1 MAWFIY
7 LCNNYKLQNAV
18 YHISIMKKFI
28 LFTIISTLSAI
39 NSMASDSLSL
49 VQDSVKLSTDSL
61 KEVVDTLEVS
71 VAVPTLEWDKHY
83 SKTPKVKA
91 DYLFAPLVFEEYTAI
106 GESKSVEADQ
116 NVMPS
121 LSFDIND
128 IWLKS
133 SLANNQKVRGMR
145 YNAMIYA
152 PQNVQYNQ
160 KDLPVPPK
168 TYVIAPNPTNRMVTI
183 EEKKYTNLEKA
194 QAGAVKVRNWIHS
207 FNSSIQLS
215 QAYLSENWYQGGENN
230 INVLGNFVWNV
241 KLNNNIHKKLLFE
254 NSVQYKVSINSA
266 PQDTI
271 RGYSI
276 SQDLFQVNTKF
287 GYKAIKKWYY
297 SATLRFKTQLLNN
310 YASNT
315 NNMKTSILSPAELNV
330 GLGMTYSTTS
340 KKNALKFDMSI
351 SPLSMDMNICR
362 EIKKIDPTSFGIDEG
377 KHFKAAY
384 GSNLEAKM
392 TWKICDEVT
401 WSSRLFAFTNY
412 ERVQSD
418 WENTLN
424 FSINKYLSTKLYAH
438 LRYDDSVTKDPSWK
452 YWQFNEVLSFGFN
465 YTFSM

>member
-1 MAWFIY
+1 MVI
-7 LCNNYKLQNAV
+7 LSLHKLIHKNGV
-18 YHISIMKKFI
+18 YHITIMKKYI
-28 LFTIISTLSAI
+28 LFAIISTLGVIS
-39 NSMASDSLSL
+39 SKASDSLTV
-49 VQDSVKLSTDSL
+49 VQDTLNVSTDTL

-71 VAVPTLEWDKHY
+71 VLVPALEWDKHY
-83 SKTPKVKA
+83 SKTPKVKP
-91 DYLFAPLVFEEYTAI
+91 DYLFAPLVFEKYNTVGA
-106 GESKSVEADQ
+106 SKSAESGCSA
-116 NVMPS
+116 MSS
-121 LSFDIND
+121 LNFDIND
-128 IWLKS
+128 GWLKS
-133 SLANNQKVRGMR
+133 SLVNNQRVRDMR

-152 PQNVQYNQ
+152 PQNVKYNQ

-168 TYVIAPNPTNRMVTI
+168 TYVIAPNPTKRMVTI
-183 EEKKYTNLEKA
+183 EEKKYSDLGTA
-194 QAGAVKVRNWIHS
+194 QVETVKVRNWIHS
-207 FNSSIQLS
+207 FNSSVQLS

-230 INVLGNFVWNV
+230 INVIGNFVWNV

-254 NSVQYKVSINSA
+254 NSVQYKVSVNSA

-310 YASNT
+310 YTSNT
-315 NNMKTSILSPAELNV
+315 NNMTTSILSPAELNV
-330 GLGMTYSTTS
+330 GLGMTYSTAS
-340 KKNALKFDMSI
+340 KNNALKFDMSI

-384 GSNLEAKM
+384 GSNLEAKL

-438 LRYDDSVTKDPSWK
+438 LRYDDSVAKDPNWK

>member
-7 LCNNYKLQNAV
+7 LCNNYKLREGV
-18 YHISIMKKFI
+18 YHNTIMKKFI
-28 LFTIISTLSAI
+28 LFVIISTLSVI
-39 NSMASDSLSL
+39 NSDASASMQIVTDTLK
-49 VQDSVKLSTDSL
+49 VSTDTL
-61 KEVVDTLEVS
+61 KDVVDTLEVS
-71 VAVPTLEWDKHY
+71 VVVPALEWDKHY
-83 SKTPKVKA
+83 SKTPKVKP
-91 DYLFAPLVFEEYTAI
+91 DYLFAPLVFEEYMPI
-106 GESKSVEADQ
+106 GKVTSEEEDHSV
-116 NVMPS
+116 MSS
-121 LSFDIND
+121 LEFDLND
-128 IWLKS
+128 SWLKS
-133 SLANNQKVRGMR
+133 SLGNKQKVRDLR
-145 YNAMIYA
+145 YKTMIYI
-152 PQNVQYNQ
+152 PQSVRYNQ

-183 EEKKYTNLEKA
+183 EEKKYTNIETV
-194 QAGAVKVRNWIHS
+194 QVEAVKVRNWIHS
-207 FNSSIQLS
+207 FNSSVQLS

-230 INVLGNFVWNV
+230 INVIGNFVWNV

-315 NNMKTSILSPAELNV
+315 NDMKTSILSPAELNL
-330 GLGMTYSTTS
+330 GLGMTYSTTA

-392 TWKICDEVT
+392 SWKICDEVT

>member
-7 LCNNYKLQNAV
+7 LCNKYKLREGV
-18 YHISIMKKFI
+18 YHNTIMKKFI
-28 LFTIISTLSAI
+28 LFVIISTLSVI
-39 NSMASDSLSL
+39 NSDASASMQIVTDTLK
-49 VQDSVKLSTDSL
+49 VSTDTL
-61 KEVVDTLEVS
+61 KDVVDTLEVS
-71 VAVPTLEWDKHY
+71 VVVPALEWDKHY
-83 SKTPKVKA
+83 SKTPKVKP
-91 DYLFAPLVFEEYTAI
+91 DYLFAPLVFEEYMPI
-106 GESKSVEADQ
+106 GKATSEEEDHSV
-116 NVMPS
+116 MSS
-121 LSFDIND
+121 LEFDLND
-128 IWLKS
+128 SWLKS
-133 SLANNQKVRGMR
+133 SLGNKQKVRDLR
-145 YNAMIYA
+145 YKTMIYI
-152 PQNVQYNQ
+152 PQSVRYNQ

-183 EEKKYTNLEKA
+183 EEKKYTNIETV
-194 QAGAVKVRNWIHS
+194 QVEAVKVRNWIHS
-207 FNSSIQLS
+207 FNSSVQLS

-230 INVLGNFVWNV
+230 INVIGNFVWNV

-315 NNMKTSILSPAELNV
+315 NDMKTSILSPAELNL
-330 GLGMTYSTTS
+330 GLGMTYSTTA

-392 TWKICDEVT
+392 SWKICDEVT

>member
-1 MAWFIY
+1 M
-7 LCNNYKLQNAV
+7 
-18 YHISIMKKFI
+18 SI
-28 LFTIISTLSAI
+28 T
-39 NSMASDSLSL
+39 
-49 VQDSVKLSTDSL
+49 
-61 KEVVDTLEVS
+61 
-71 VAVPTLEWDKHY
+71 
-83 SKTPKVKA
+83 
-91 DYLFAPLVFEEYTAI
+91 
-106 GESKSVEADQ
+106 
-116 NVMPS
+116 
-121 LSFDIND
+121 
-128 IWLKS
+128 
-133 SLANNQKVRGMR
+133 
-145 YNAMIYA
+145 
-152 PQNVQYNQ
+152 
-160 KDLPVPPK
+160 
-168 TYVIAPNPTNRMVTI
+168 
-183 EEKKYTNLEKA
+183 
-194 QAGAVKVRNWIHS
+194 
-207 FNSSIQLS
+207 
-215 QAYLSENWYQGGENN
+215 
-230 INVLGNFVWNV
+230 
-241 KLNNNIHKKLLFE
+241 
-254 NSVQYKVSINSA
+254 SA

-330 GLGMTYSTTS
+330 GLGMTYSTTT

-424 FSINKYLSTKLYAH
+424 FSINKYLSTKQYAH
-438 LRYDDSVTKDPSWK
+438 LR
-452 YWQFNEVLSFGFN
+452 
-465 YTFSM
+465 

>member
-1 MAWFIY
+1 MPIGKVTSEEEDHSVMSSLEFD
-7 LCNNYKLQNAV
+7 LN
-18 YHISIMKKFI
+18 
-28 LFTIISTLSAI
+28 
-39 NSMASDSLSL
+39 DS
-49 VQDSVKLSTDSL
+49 
-61 KEVVDTLEVS
+61 
-71 VAVPTLEWDKHY
+71 
-83 SKTPKVKA
+83 
-91 DYLFAPLVFEEYTAI
+91 
-106 GESKSVEADQ
+106 
-116 NVMPS
+116 
-121 LSFDIND
+121 
-128 IWLKS
+128 WLKS
-133 SLANNQKVRGMR
+133 SLGNKQKVRDLR
-145 YNAMIYA
+145 YKTMIYI
-152 PQNVQYNQ
+152 PQSVRYNQ

-183 EEKKYTNLEKA
+183 EEKKYTNIETV
-194 QAGAVKVRNWIHS
+194 QVEAVKVRNWIHS
-207 FNSSIQLS
+207 FNSSVQLS

-230 INVLGNFVWNV
+230 INVIGNFVWNV

-254 NSVQYKVSINSA
+254 NSVQYKVSVNSA

-315 NNMKTSILSPAELNV
+315 NDMKTSILSPAELNL
-330 GLGMTYSTTS
+330 GLGMTYSTTA

-392 TWKICDEVT
+392 SWKICDEVT

>member
-7 LCNNYKLQNAV
+7 LCNKYKLREGV
-18 YHISIMKKFI
+18 YHNTIMKKFI
-28 LFTIISTLSAI
+28 LFVIISTLSVI
-39 NSMASDSLSL
+39 NSDASASMQIVTDTLK
-49 VQDSVKLSTDSL
+49 VSTDTL
-61 KEVVDTLEVS
+61 KDVVDTLEVS
-71 VAVPTLEWDKHY
+71 VVVPALEWDKHY
-83 SKTPKVKA
+83 SKTPKVKP
-91 DYLFAPLVFEEYTAI
+91 DYLFAPLVFEEYMPI
-106 GESKSVEADQ
+106 GKVTSEEEDHSV
-116 NVMPS
+116 MSS
-121 LSFDIND
+121 LEFDLND
-128 IWLKS
+128 SWLKS
-133 SLANNQKVRGMR
+133 SLGNKQKVRDLR
-145 YNAMIYA
+145 YKTMIYI
-152 PQNVQYNQ
+152 PQSVRYNQ

-183 EEKKYTNLEKA
+183 EEKKYTNIETV
-194 QAGAVKVRNWIHS
+194 QVEAVKVRNWIHS
-207 FNSSIQLS
+207 FNSSVQLS

-230 INVLGNFVWNV
+230 INVIGNFVWNV

-254 NSVQYKVSINSA
+254 NSVQYKVSVNSA

-315 NNMKTSILSPAELNV
+315 NDMKTSILSPAELNL
-330 GLGMTYSTTS
+330 GLGMTYSTTA

-392 TWKICDEVT
+392 SWKICDEVT

>member
-7 LCNNYKLQNAV
+7 LCNKYKLREGV
-18 YHISIMKKFI
+18 YHNTIMKKFI
-28 LFTIISTLSAI
+28 LFVIISTLSVI
-39 NSMASDSLSL
+39 NSDASASMQIVTDTLK
-49 VQDSVKLSTDSL
+49 VSTDTL
-61 KEVVDTLEVS
+61 KDVVDTLDVS
-71 VAVPTLEWDKHY
+71 VVVPALEWDKHY
-83 SKTPKVKA
+83 SKTPKVKP
-91 DYLFAPLVFEEYTAI
+91 DYLFAPLVFEEYMPI
-106 GESKSVEADQ
+106 GKSTSEEEDHS
-116 NVMPS
+116 VMSS
-121 LSFDIND
+121 LEFDLND
-128 IWLKS
+128 SWLKS
-133 SLANNQKVRGMR
+133 SLGNKQKVRDLR
-145 YNAMIYA
+145 YKTMIYI
-152 PQNVQYNQ
+152 PQSVRYNQ

-168 TYVIAPNPTNRMVTI
+168 TYVIAPNPTNLMVTI
-183 EEKKYTNLEKA
+183 EEKKYTNIETV
-194 QAGAVKVRNWIHS
+194 QVEAVKVRNWIHS
-207 FNSSIQLS
+207 FNSSVQLS

-230 INVLGNFVWNV
+230 INVIGNFVWNV

-254 NSVQYKVSINSA
+254 NSVQYKVSVNSA

-315 NNMKTSILSPAELNV
+315 NDMKTSILSPAELNL
-330 GLGMTYSTTS
+330 GLGMTYSTTA

-392 TWKICDEVT
+392 SWKICDEVT